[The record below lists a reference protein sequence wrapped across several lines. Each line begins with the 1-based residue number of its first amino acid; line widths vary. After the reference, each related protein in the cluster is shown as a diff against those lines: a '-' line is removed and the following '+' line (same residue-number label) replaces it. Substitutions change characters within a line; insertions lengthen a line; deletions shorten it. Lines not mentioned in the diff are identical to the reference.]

1 MANLSSVQ
9 IQIDIMNSKDEFQKK
24 KVLEPQNIQDVRAF
38 IAEKKWK
45 PGWEIHEKSFKDWE
59 DLIAKFE
66 GEKWSVVA
74 QTAEAVSSTPRSY
87 NVTVNEDIPI
97 VNELGQSFNN
107 EFIPKGSSITLTI
120 PENGKVVVIQWG
132 KLQITE
138 VQMSWGRKIFIPK
151 SFLDSYIPQA
161 QKSVEWPM
169 NAEQHKETFAKIK
182 EELDSKLKSPATG
195 ADVLAD
201 CELVRDLKDPVA
213 RMYAVNWIVGNII
226 RSGFQ
231 VTLTWDKV
239 DIVAINTKD
248 IAQTA
253 KAAEL
258 ERALSSSLLSKSIG
272 KSDIAQAILIGSGEK
287 WAKYVQSTANGIPV
301 TTEGYTQHLLEIYK
315 ITGKENK
322 DKLRQVQNNKAIPS
336 EEKAYLI
343 SSLSGGMTSVNISQ
357 TMQTY
362 NQWVQAGTD
371 LFMTDAYRAIAR
383 VTWGTVPATP
393 VEARRQAEAILA
405 NPANAREA
413 DGKPISWLLGGILAV
428 FWLGYSKAGWFS
440 FWTWLKRAFIWVIAV
455 VGGCA
460 VGREWKK
467 ELGYDLCDE
476 AMKMM
481 KDTMWQWREAIAGA
495 IGAAGAATTRQRKP
509 GSSSGADS
517 ADVPP
522 ERTPNKP
529 STTVETSNLT
539 QPQSLAS
546 KSVLDNQ
553 DIKKS
558 FEWQVQWAQ
567 EYLNFIH
574 KELSTVSIDKLVT
587 DDDKS
592 IFSPSPVLDESI
604 VSKLGKLSKI
614 RLKKVLRV
622 YLGSTANFAPVA
634 PWTQPWLKEKEEF
647 MKKMKEKWL
656 NADAYKNKTLSDGV
670 SALYNE
676 APSRGNDTVRKSSE
690 IVQKIHD
697 YQLVVDGKVQKKDNL
712 GITIEE
718 YQENG
723 IDSYGAIVQ
732 IKDFK
737 DIDPRITYIK
747 PITIYFDKDGNLET
761 QSITFET
768 NIPPIVM
775 VAARKS
781 PVRTLKQEGN
791 QIHIL
796 EA

>member
-24 KVLEPQNIQDVRAF
+24 KVLEPQNIQEVRAF
-38 IAEKKWK
+38 IAEKKGK

-59 DLIAKFE
+59 DLVTKFE
-66 GEKWSVVA
+66 GEKGSVVA

-120 PENGKVVVIQWG
+120 PENGKVVVIQGG

-138 VQMSWGRKIFIPK
+138 VQMSGGRKIFIPK
-151 SFLDSYIPQA
+151 SFLDSYMPQA
-161 QKSVEWPM
+161 QKPVEGPM
-169 NAEQHKETFAKIK
+169 NVEQHREKFAKIK

-201 CELVRDLKDPVA
+201 CELVRELKDPVA

-231 VTLTWDKV
+231 VTLTGDKV

-248 IAQTA
+248 LVQTA

-258 ERALSSSLLSKSIG
+258 ERALSSSLSSKSIG
-272 KSDIAQAILIGSGEK
+272 QSDIAQAILIGSGEK
-287 WAKYVQSTANGIPV
+287 WTKYVQSTANGIPV

-343 SSLSGGMTSVNISQ
+343 SSLSGGMASINIAQ

-362 NQWVQAGTD
+362 TQGVQVGTD

-383 VTWGTVPATP
+383 VTGGTIPATP

-405 NPANAREA
+405 NPASAREA
-413 DGKPISWLLGGILAV
+413 DGKPISWLLGGILAI
-428 FWLGYSKAGWFS
+428 FGLGYSKAGGFS
-440 FWTWLKRAFIWVIAV
+440 FWTGLKRAFIGVIAV

-481 KDTMWQWREAIAGA
+481 KDTMGQGREALAGA
-495 IGAAGAATTRQRKP
+495 IGAAGAALPRQIKP
-509 GSSSGADS
+509 GSSGPSDS

-529 STTVETSNLT
+529 STPAETSNLT
-539 QPQSLAS
+539 QSQSLAS
-546 KSVLDNQ
+546 KSVLENQ

-558 FEWQVQWAQ
+558 FEGQTQGAQ
-567 EYLNFIH
+567 EYLNLIH
-574 KELSTVSIDKLVT
+574 KELSTVSMEKLVT

-604 VSKLGKLSKI
+604 VSKIGKLSKI

-634 PWTQPWLKEKEEF
+634 PGAQPGQKEKEEF
-647 MKKMKEKWL
+647 MNKMKEKGL
-656 NADAYKNKTLSDGV
+656 NADAFKNKTLSDGV
-670 SALYNE
+670 STLYNE
-676 APSRGNDTVRKSSE
+676 APRGGNDTARKSSE
-690 IVQKIHD
+690 ILKKVHD
-697 YQLVVDGKVQKKDNL
+697 YQLVVDGKVKSKENL

-718 YQENG
+718 YQDNG
-723 IDSYGAIVQ
+723 VDSYGAIIQ

-737 DIDPRITYIK
+737 DINPMITYIK

-768 NIPPIVM
+768 NISPDVM
-775 VAARKS
+775 AKFGKS

-791 QIHIL
+791 QIHLL